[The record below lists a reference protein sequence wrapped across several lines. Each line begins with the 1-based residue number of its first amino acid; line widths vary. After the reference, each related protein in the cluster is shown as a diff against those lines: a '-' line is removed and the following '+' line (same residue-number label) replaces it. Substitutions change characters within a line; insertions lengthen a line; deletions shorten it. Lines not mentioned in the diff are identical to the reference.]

1 MVIRSRGFIA
11 YGTLLGAVTIV
22 GPRLATTAPEAIV
35 DPARPVTPV
44 HQPAHVVLDSNNTG
58 RAAVSDPST
67 TQRRVREDIGRQDT
81 GRKDTVREGTVARA
95 PAADEPR
102 PMWTASRMPNASC
115 QVTLCMGD
123 GDDRDAGANP
133 ELRALCAKL
142 PGLVSDCSD
151 DDGVAGEGVAQDG
164 GESACFSAF
173 DGFDLANASAA
184 LFKALDRNHDG
195 VVDESDESCTVSLVG
210 YAWGGMNIQEVARRY
225 LQNPKVQPARA
236 RVDRMVVID
245 PYKPVLTE
253 TFDVPPGV
261 QKFWEYRHSV
271 APATDCSR
279 SAPLGPYLGKPP
291 RCGPGTTCRDYDY
304 SLSSA
309 SAFSTP
315 FGNYLGADVGMC
327 SIVHVAF
334 EAAVHNVVV
343 GDDYESAPL
352 KQIALAAA
360 L

>member
-1 MVIRSRGFIA
+1 MVFGSRGLIA
-11 YGTLLGAVTIV
+11 YGLLLGAVTI
-22 GPRLATTAPEAIV
+22 GPRLATTAPEALDRAPPIT
-35 DPARPVTPV
+35 PAS
-44 HQPAHVVLDSNNTG
+44 D
-58 RAAVSDPST
+58 RAAMDGTNGRTAVSHESAAHRRISEDIVSDVSAA
-67 TQRRVREDIGRQDT
+67 E
-81 GRKDTVREGTVARA
+81 A
-95 PAADEPR
+95 PRLISAA
-102 PMWTASRMPNASC
+102 MSKSSC

-123 GDDRDAGANP
+123 GQDRDEGANP

-151 DDGVAGEGVAQDG
+151 EGTGEDG

-173 DGFDLANASAA
+173 DGFELASASAA
-184 LFKALDRNHDG
+184 LFEATDRNHDG
-195 VVDESDESCTVSLVG
+195 VVDENDEPCTVSLVG

-236 RVDRMVVID
+236 RIARMVVID

-261 QKFWEYRHSV
+261 EKFWEYRHSV
-271 APATDCSR
+271 APATDCTR
-279 SAPLGPYLGKPP
+279 SEPLGPYLGKPP
-291 RCGPGTTCRDYDY
+291 RCGPGTICRDYDY
-304 SLSSA
+304 SLSA
-309 SAFSTP
+309 GSAFSTP
-315 FGNYLGADVGMC
+315 FGNYLGKDVGMC

-334 EAAVHNVVV
+334 DAAVHNVTY

-352 KQIALAAA
+352 KQVALAAA